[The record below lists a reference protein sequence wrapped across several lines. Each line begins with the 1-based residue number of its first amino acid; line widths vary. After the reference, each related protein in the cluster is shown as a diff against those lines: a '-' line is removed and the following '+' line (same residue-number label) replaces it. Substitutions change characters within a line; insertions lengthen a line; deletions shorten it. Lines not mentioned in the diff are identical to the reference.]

1 MSVDRG
7 TVWKQL
13 GAPVDQIGS
22 VNEPRTRE
30 DYGVAWNEKWIY
42 RGPDGA
48 TVVRVVLWN
57 RYDLAGV
64 FAVRADGSAELESLP
79 EHGLVPEPDPIP
91 EPEA

>member
-1 MSVDRG
+1 
-7 TVWKQL
+7 L

-48 TVVRVVLWN
+48 SVVRVVLWN
-57 RYDLAGV
+57 RYDLVGV
-64 FAVRADGSAELESLP
+64 YAVRADGSAEPESLRQQEPFP
-79 EHGLVPEPDPIP
+79 EQEPLPDVKPEPTS

>member
-22 VNEPRTRE
+22 VNEPRTGE

-42 RGPDGA
+42 LGPDGMS
-48 TVVRVVLWN
+48 VVRVVLWN
-57 RYDLAGV
+57 RYDLMGV
-64 FAVRADGSAELESLP
+64 FAVRADGSAEP
-79 EHGLVPEPDPIP
+79 ETLS
-91 EPEA
+91 EPEV

>member
-7 TVWKQL
+7 TVWNRL

-42 RGPDGA
+42 RGPDGES
-48 TVVRVVLWN
+48 VVRVVLWN

-64 FAVRADGSAELESLP
+64 FAVHADGTAEPEPLSELLP
-79 EHGLVPEPDPIP
+79 E
-91 EPEA
+91 A